1 MPSGKCPQVL
11 RNMLPR
17 GKIRRM
23 ELRTYINLLSTPDQ
37 AAFANRIGSSIGY
50 LRKAISI
57 GQVIGPELAI
67 AIERETNGEVTVA
80 ELRPSFAESLRAAG
94 YAKVTK
100 ERKVK

>member
-1 MPSGKCPQVL
+1 M
-11 RNMLPR
+11 
-17 GKIRRM
+17 RRM

-37 AAFANRIGSSIGY
+37 SAFADRIGSSIGY

-57 GQVIGPELAI
+57 GQEIGPELAI

-94 YAKVTK
+94 YVKVTE
-100 ERKVK
+100 ERKVA